1 MNHYKPTKQTIQM
14 KTKPTLLLS
23 AALLVT
29 AACTSDND
37 TVTNPDAPV
46 PVSITAG
53 MASDAT
59 ATPDTRAIDDRWNCD
74 NIGVMVISSPG
85 SDMATRYR
93 NARYVTTSTTS
104 TAEFAPA
111 DPNNTIYFAGSDD
124 IVTFRVYA
132 PYQPSAT
139 PGELPGTNGVITI
152 DATRQSTPAE
162 QEAIDFLIS
171 GEVPAWKALPT
182 VAFSG
187 DEAFRHIMARLVL
200 HIQTPVAN
208 GFSPDDVERISRI
221 SLGGLCTGGTLEFIS
236 SPQPSIV
243 VIWNDDPATRTA
255 DWDIAGYV
263 HAVGPDKNNVMQ
275 RTHTLIFPGQ
285 WVTDMNGHILK
296 AVPIA
301 ITLDGQVYRNDKDIT
316 GSADAVGDTG
326 NFRSGTSYEY
336 TIRLKKTGLEVTGAT
351 IQDWGDGGTGSGDAT
366 KQ

>member
-1 MNHYKPTKQTIQM
+1 M
-14 KTKPTLLLS
+14 KTKSTLLLA

-37 TVTNPDAPV
+37 AVTNPDAPV
-46 PVSITAG
+46 PARITAG

-59 ATPDTRAIDDRWNCD
+59 TTPGTRAVDDRWNCD
-74 NIGVMVISSPG
+74 NIGVMVSYSPG
-85 SDMATRYR
+85 SDMNTRYR

-111 DPNNTIYFAGSDD
+111 DPDNTIYFDGSDNT
-124 IVTFRVYA
+124 VTFMAYA
-132 PYQPSAT
+132 PYQSSAT
-139 PGELPGTNGVITI
+139 PGESPGTNGVITI

-171 GEVPAWKALPT
+171 GRVQASKSTPT

-200 HIQTPVAN
+200 HIQTPAAN

-221 SLGGLCTGGTLEFIS
+221 SLGGLCTGGTLEFKGNSKGDIF
-236 SPQPSIV
+236 V
-243 VIWNDDPATRTA
+243 FYDADDATRTA

-275 RTHTLIFPGQ
+275 RTHTLIFPNQ
-285 WVTDMNGHILK
+285 WVTDMNGNSLK

>member
-1 MNHYKPTKQTIQM
+1 M
-14 KTKPTLLLS
+14 KITVTNLLLLA

-46 PVSITAG
+46 PVRITAG

-59 ATPDTRAIDDRWNCD
+59 ATPGTRAVEDRWNCD
-74 NIGVMVISSPG
+74 NIGVMVSYSPG
-85 SDMATRYR
+85 SDMNTRYR

-111 DPNNTIYFAGSDD
+111 DPDNTIYFAGSDNT
-124 IVTFRVYA
+124 VTFMAYA
-132 PYQPSAT
+132 PYQSSAT
-139 PGELPGTNGVITI
+139 PGESPGTNGVITI

-171 GEVPAWKALPT
+171 GRVQASKSAPT

-187 DEAFRHIMARLVL
+187 NEAFSHIMVRLVL
-200 HIQTPVAN
+200 HIQTPAAN
-208 GFSPDDVERISRI
+208 GFSPDNVERISRI
-221 SLGGLCTGGTLEFIS
+221 SLGGLCTGGTLKFAS
-236 SPQPSIV
+236 VSTAGNGYSY
-243 VIWNDDPATRTA
+243 DADYDTRTA

-285 WVTDMNGHILK
+285 WVTDMNGNSLK

-316 GSADAVGDTG
+316 GSNNSGHTG
-326 NFRSGTSYEY
+326 YFLRGTSYEY